1 LFTLLAILVATLAA
15 CGGAPAATAPTGASA
30 PTNAPAAAA
39 PTGAPSPVPV
49 PTAAAALIAAPAL
62 TTDAATA
69 PAATSAPLA
78 DTNPAKPDDKTQGR
92 LRISNC
98 VMNGP
103 DVDLLLNGKLTV
115 NGGVVQQNLGE
126 LSAGG
131 YQYLAPGSY
140 SVAIVPSGQGV
151 DKALIG
157 PLDVKVEAGH
167 RYTLVMLGQA
177 DEKSHKPLLIDET
190 EAYQKA
196 GLSPDMMGHIL
207 INNIKGATGLSFVQD
222 EWGERDVPYGAF
234 AASAIPAGPFKN
246 FKVTVSGSGEPE
258 IDNGG
263 AGGNVGG
270 VDFFDCFGG
279 SYRGAHDTHSAS
291 ETSILNTLD
300 FLQIRSEGF
309 AKIGHPEWGFTTFL
323 QALKTAGMTDM
334 LTNGDPYLVF
344 APGND
349 AFAAL
354 PKAQFDALMAD
365 PKALG
370 ELLRSHLV
378 EGYFP
383 YGALGP
389 VGRGVNR
396 TVTNMRGE
404 QLKLLSVDD
413 GLSINGKPV
422 GQATSTFVTNGT
434 RVIPIGKLL
443 LPDAK

>member
-1 LFTLLAILVATLAA
+1 MFTLLTIMMTALAA
-15 CGGAPAATAPTGASA
+15 CGGAPAPQSSGSATAAPAASSGAPTAETAPT
-30 PTNAPAAAA
+30 AA
-39 PTGAPSPVPV
+39 PV
-49 PTAAAALIAAPAL
+49 PTTVLAPTAAL
-62 TTDAATA
+62 AAT
-69 PAATSAPLA
+69 ATSAPLA

-291 ETSILNTLD
+291 ETSVLNTLD

-334 LTNGDPYLVF
+334 LTNGGPYLVF

-349 AFAAL
+349 AFVAL

-422 GQATSTFVTNGT
+422 GQATSTFVANGT